1 MLAKSYIRK
10 VSPSAMK
17 TLREI
22 ITSANVQ
29 ALVDNDQARI
39 DALNEIYALY
49 VSVEVS
55 LNNKHLKD

>member
-1 MLAKSYIRK
+1 MLTKSYIRK

-22 ITSANVQ
+22 VTNANVQ
-29 ALVDNDQARI
+29 ALIDNDQARI
-39 DALNEIYALY
+39 DALDEIYALY

-55 LNNKHLKD
+55 LNNKHLRD